1 MKVSFLVTYYNQEQY
16 VRQSLDSILAIDKP
30 CDWEI
35 LVGDDGSTDGTTAV
49 VGEYMRKYPNRISL
63 HVMPRDP
70 KKTYSSV
77 ARASANRLNL
87 LEKASGDFFCTLDGD
102 DWYCHTEF
110 LTEALAVFVENP
122 AVSVVGFGY
131 QQVTDGVAGEP
142 HTLPARMDRTF
153 VDKKEYLNQYYLHSG
168 ACVHRVAWGQDRIEY
183 IRNIGFFDDNDIL
196 INSLNYGELYAI
208 NRVIYSYR
216 QTAGSTYNSMSF
228 VEQAVLNMQGMDVDL
243 KLIDRQYRENLLRRN
258 ATQILIMFIW
268 KKRLRAVLGEAKY
281 QRYLE
286 ESEMIPNSVAYT
298 MLNYRNTSWQEQ
310 ACLRGLVFRLTLK
323 YPRLSLSIYKKCLL
337 NRYRGDAENK

>member
-49 VGEYMRKYPNRISL
+49 VEAYMRKFPDRISL
-63 HVMPRDP
+63 YVMPRDP
-70 KKTYSSV
+70 QKTYSSV

-102 DWYCHTEF
+102 DWYCDTGF
-110 LTEALAVFVENP
+110 LADALSVFAENP

-142 HTLPARMDRTF
+142 HTLPTGMDRAR
-153 VDKKEYLNQYYLHSG
+153 VDKKEYLDRYYLHAG
-168 ACVHRVAWGQDRIEY
+168 ACVHRISWGHDRIDY
-183 IRNIGFFDDNDIL
+183 IRKIGFFDDNDIL
-196 INSLNYGELYAI
+196 INSLNFGELYAI

-216 QTAGSTYNSMSF
+216 QTAGSSYNSMNF
-228 VEQAVLNMQGMDVDL
+228 VEQSVLNVQGLDVDL
-243 KLIDRQYRENLLRRN
+243 NLIDGRYRENLSRRN
-258 ATQILIMFIW
+258 AGSLLIMYIW
-268 KKRLRAVLGEAKY
+268 KDRLRAVLGEVKY
-281 QRYLE
+281 QRYLK
-286 ESEMIPNSVAYT
+286 ESETIPDSLAYR
-298 MLNYRNTSWQEQ
+298 MLNHRNASRQERVF
-310 ACLRGLVFRLTLK
+310 LRGLVFPLMLK
-323 YPRLSLSIYKKCLL
+323 YPRLSLSMYRKCLL
-337 NRYRGDAENK
+337 NRY